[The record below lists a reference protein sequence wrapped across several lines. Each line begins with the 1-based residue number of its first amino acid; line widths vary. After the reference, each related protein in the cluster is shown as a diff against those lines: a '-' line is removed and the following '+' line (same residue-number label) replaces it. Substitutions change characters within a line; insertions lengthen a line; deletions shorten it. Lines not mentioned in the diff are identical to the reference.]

1 MKIFSFGTCIDS
13 TMLNPHSTVAH
24 IFALYALK
32 TDKERT
38 EAPKKKSFN
47 QKVHPSSVSPSN
59 VHTATYTHSK
69 RMNEKESLSVR
80 EVQSDGKFV
89 FAPLQI
95 EHTNKQKI
103 RFAKREMRAESGN
116 PVKRI
121 GML

>member
-1 MKIFSFGTCIDS
+1 
-13 TMLNPHSTVAH
+13 MLNPQSSVAH

-38 EAPKKKSFN
+38 EAPNKKSFN
-47 QKVHPSSVSPSN
+47 QKVHPSSVSPSKR
-59 VHTATYTHSK
+59 THSDRHTNSE
-69 RMNEKESLSVR
+69 RMTEKESLSVR

-95 EHTNKQKI
+95 EHTNKRKI
-103 RFAKREMRAESGN
+103 RFANRETRAESGN
-116 PVKRI
+116 SVKRI